1 MILFTNVFNKCLLKA
16 YYMQH
21 CGRNKII
28 TRSDTVFLKFL
39 SRHEFLKAGLFVERE
54 DTGISGIE

>member
-1 MILFTNVFNKCLLKA
+1 
-16 YYMQH
+16 MQH